1 MNLVSVITTFKNSQ
15 ETISDTINSVLNQTY
30 ENFEYI
36 LVDDGSE
43 DHSLKILKS
52 FDDKRIKILEPGNI
66 GRANALNEA
75 VNISKGE
82 YIAIIDADD
91 ICINNRLEK
100 QINFCLM
107 NNKDFVATNSILVNF
122 QGDFIG
128 QTNFV
133 ANKFFLKEKLL
144 EMNPFAHSSIFIKKN
159 VLNEIGKYDNFF
171 KKSIDFNMYL
181 QMIIAGYDLYFI
193 EEPLIKLRVYEES
206 WGKSDIKYSQFY
218 FGFFGLINLYIYE
231 KYGINIIKEDLK
243 KRDLL
248 FKLYEKWFFKLKIY
262 RKPKSKKYL
271 KSFYESLFKKGN
283 IIQSTSLFI
292 RAIMLYPFFW
302 KLYKSSV
309 FSYEF
314 DVQKFIKHAR
324 SRNQEINLFFEK
336 LNEKK

>member
-1 MNLVSVITTFKNSQ
+1 MNFVSVITTFKNSQ
-15 ETISDTINSVLNQTY
+15 ETISDTINSVLNQTFK
-30 ENFEYI
+30 NFEYI

-43 DHSLKILKS
+43 DQSLKILKS
-52 FDDKRIKILEPGNI
+52 FNDKRIKILEPGNI

-91 ICINNRLEK
+91 ICIDNRLEK

-107 NNKDFVATNSILVNF
+107 NKKDFVATNSILVNF
-122 QGDFIG
+122 QGDVTG
-128 QTNFV
+128 KTNFV
-133 ANKFFLKEKLL
+133 ANKTFLREKLL

-159 VLNEIGKYDNFF
+159 VLNEIGNYDNFF
-171 KKSIDFNMYL
+171 QKSIDFNMYL
-181 QMIIAGYDLYFI
+181 QMIIAGYELYLI

-206 WGKSDIKYSQFY
+206 WGKSDNKHSQFF

-262 RKPKSKKYL
+262 RKPESKKYL
-271 KSFYESLFKKGN
+271 KSFHESLFKKGN

-314 DVQKFIKHAR
+314 DVQKFIKHAK
-324 SRNQEINLFFEK
+324 RNQEINLFFEK

>member
-30 ENFEYI
+30 KNFEYI

-52 FDDKRIKILEPGNI
+52 FNDKRIKILEPGEI

-75 VNISKGE
+75 VKISKGE

-100 QINFCLM
+100 QIDFCLN
-107 NNKDFVATNSILVNF
+107 NNKDFVATNSILINF
-122 QGDFIG
+122 QGDISG

-133 ANKFFLKEKLL
+133 ANKLFLREKLL

-159 VLNEIGKYDNFF
+159 VLDEIGRYDNFF
-171 KKSIDFNMYL
+171 QKSIDFNMYL
-181 QMIIAGYDLYFI
+181 QMIIAGYELNFI

-206 WGKSDIKYSQFY
+206 WGKSDNKYSQF
-218 FGFFGLINLYIYE
+218 FFSFFGLINFYVYE
-231 KYGINIIKEDLK
+231 NYGINFMREDLR

-248 FKLYEKWFFKLKIY
+248 FNLYERWFFKLEIY
-262 RKPKSKKYL
+262 RKPESKKYL
-271 KSFYESLFKKGN
+271 KSSYESFFKKGN
-283 IIQSTSLFI
+283 IFQATSLFL
-292 RAIMLYPFFW
+292 RAIILYPLFW
-302 KLYKSSV
+302 KLYKNSV

-314 DVQKFIKHAR
+314 DIKKFIEYAR
-324 SRNQEINLFFEK
+324 GKNQEINLFFEK
-336 LNEKK
+336 LNENI